1 MIPETKSNYSDTT
14 GGARKQIL
22 FNWQALVA
30 AFSLLT
36 RLPMPERWQPP
47 EPSPDVQSR
56 AALFYPLVGAVIGG
70 IMVLLYLA
78 MPDKIGV
85 TVQATLL
92 VGLWVWLTGALHLDG
107 LADSVDALSAA
118 HKDPAR
124 VNAVLK
130 DPHIGTLGVC
140 ALVMVLLLKLAL
152 LRTALETGSFYWALL
167 AAPIGARLLAQI
179 YMLTT
184 PYARAEGIASHIDL
198 RPYQA
203 IVIGLALIALVITM
217 WMMGRLAGTAMIV
230 ALALWLV
237 HWQGRWWRLVGGY
250 TGDSVGALIEVAEVL
265 ILLLIVLSW

>member
-1 MIPETKSNYSDTT
+1 MLYS
-14 GGARKQIL
+14 
-22 FNWQALVA
+22 WQALVA
-30 AFSLLT
+30 AFALLT
-36 RLPMPERWQPP
+36 RLPMPGRWQPP
-47 EPSPDVQSR
+47 EPSPEVHSR
-56 AALFYPLVGAVIGG
+56 AVLFYPLVGAVIGG
-70 IMVLLYLA
+70 LIVLLYLM

-107 LADSVDALSAA
+107 LADCSDALAAA
-118 HKDPAR
+118 HKDPTR
-124 VNAVLK
+124 VHAVLK
-130 DPHIGTLGVC
+130 DPHLGTVGVC
-140 ALVMVLLLKLAL
+140 VLVMVLLLKLAL
-152 LRTALETGSFYWALL
+152 VRTALETGSFYWALF

-184 PYARAEGIASHIDL
+184 PYARAEGMASHIDL
-198 RPYQA
+198 RPYQS

-217 WMMGRLAGTAMIV
+217 WMMGRLAGTALIV

>member
-1 MIPETKSNYSDTT
+1 M
-14 GGARKQIL
+14 
-22 FNWQALVA
+22 A

-36 RLPMPERWQPP
+36 RLPMPGRWQPP
-47 EPSPDVQSR
+47 EPSPEVHSR

-70 IMVLLYLA
+70 LMVLLYLL

-92 VGLWVWLTGALHLDG
+92 VGLWVWVTGALHLDG
-107 LADSVDALSAA
+107 LADSVDALAAA
-118 HKDPAR
+118 HKDPGR
-124 VNAVLK
+124 LQAVLK
-130 DPHIGTLGVC
+130 DPHIGTMGVC
-140 ALVMVLLLKLAL
+140 TLVMVLLLKLAL

-184 PYARAEGIASHIDL
+184 PYARAEGMARHIDL

-203 IVIGLALIALVITM
+203 VVIGLALIALVITM
-217 WMMGRLAGTAMIV
+217 WIMGRLAGTALV
-230 ALALWLV
+230 VTLALWLV